1 MTKFDETVVQGF
13 VNWSL
18 RTLGT
23 TYLSTGT
30 RAVLDRR
37 DRERITV
44 AAPDCVK
51 PRALEAEMNRRFRVM
66 ESKYRAAFP
75 GRGRRI
81 TVTAR

>member
-30 RAVLDRR
+30 RAVLDKS

-44 AAPDCVK
+44 TAPACVK
-51 PRALEAEMNRRFRVM
+51 PQALEAEMNRRFRVM
-66 ESKYRAAFP
+66 ESKYRAAFS

>member
-18 RTLGT
+18 RTLDT
-23 TYLSTGT
+23 TCSGAGT
-30 RAVLDRR
+30 RATLDKR

-44 AAPDCVK
+44 TAPACVK
-51 PRALEAEMNRRFRVM
+51 PQALEAEMNRRFRVM
-66 ESKYRAAFP
+66 ESKYRAAFS